1 MEQTNQKPLQKEKK
15 PRSLGRTAGLI
26 AGIAVGVL
34 AAAYIAVCAV
44 AAAGGTTL
52 RGTQVLGVDVGG
64 LTAQQVRDKWQR
76 EGDAA
81 CRKETIDLTL
91 EDQVIGTV
99 NLTELGVSVTPQEAA
114 QAAWN
119 AAHGGNFFVNGYHLI
134 RSWFGDTQA
143 QVQWDLDA
151 GQLSQRAESLSR
163 ELSLDPVDG
172 AYRMEEGKGDGF
184 YVIKAADGRTIDRD
198 KLARALHQA
207 VTTRC
212 MDPIP
217 CVSTTTQGKPLDL
230 AALEQEIGG
239 QGKNA
244 SYDRSTGQVVEGRV
258 GVTFDVAGAEKLV
271 EDAQPGQEIVIPAQI
286 TYPTVTKA
294 ELEKVLFRDV
304 LGQYTS
310 YVSGTSDRI
319 FNVRK
324 AAGNI
329 SGSVVNSGENFSYN
343 NAVGPTTK
351 EAGFK
356 IGTAYVGGKAVPSYG
371 GGVCQ
376 VSSTLYYSALLANLK
391 IVSRACHMYAQD
403 YVPSGCDATVFW
415 PYLDFVLQN
424 NTDYPI
430 KIVTYWHNN
439 NVTVKIFGTKT
450 DSSFVKITSK
460 TVSTTPWKTIYKEV
474 DSLAPGAERVT
485 QYPITGFTVQTWR
498 NVYDGNGNLI
508 SSSFEAESNYDSR
521 DKIVEVGKQE
531 PQPEEPKKPDPEQE
545 LLEAKRRLDDK
556 LQRVAFREKQLEQQK
571 KELEELKERCVQ
583 QGKDIILEAKNR
595 AESIIRTANHN
606 ASRIVSAGKA
616 NRDSV
621 YIKAKAE
628 GFEQG
633 TRDGREA
640 CLAAGR
646 DILDEAKSYADRINS
661 EKEQLFADYEK
672 EIYDTVMQIA
682 KKVTLDSITSKDS
695 AAVKRLIKKA
705 AKEFRNCERIKITL
719 NDNGANEELTGD
731 YEYLKELCGGIPNV
745 EVELLPEADPGTVIV
760 DNGSEIVDAGI
771 MTQLRM
777 IQELGDGKF
786 REPKP
791 TRKKKKPAPE
801 PAEEAD
807 AEE

>member
-1 MEQTNQKPLQKEKK
+1 MEKTDQKPLQKEKRT
-15 PRSLGRTAGLI
+15 RSAGRIAGMA

-34 AAAYIAVCAV
+34 AAAYLAVCIA
-44 AAAGGTTL
+44 AAAGKTTL
-52 RGTQVLGVDVGG
+52 RRTQVLGVDVGG
-64 LTAQQVRDKWQR
+64 LTAQEVQDKWR
-76 EGDAA
+76 RDGANA
-81 CRKETIDLTL
+81 CSGEIIHLTLGEETIG
-91 EDQVIGTV
+91 QVS
-99 NLTELGVSVTPQEAA
+99 LSELGVSVTPQEAA

-134 RSWFGDTQA
+134 RSWFGETQA
-143 QVQWDLDA
+143 AVQWDLDA
-151 GQLSQRAESLSR
+151 AQMSRRAESLSQ
-163 ELSLDPVDG
+163 ELSRDPVDG

-184 YVIKAADGRTIDRD
+184 YVTKPADGRTIDQD

-207 VTTRC
+207 VATQC
-212 MDPIP
+212 LDPIE
-217 CVSTTTQGKPLDL
+217 CVSTVTQGKALDL
-230 AALEQEIGG
+230 AAVEQEIGG

-244 SYDRSTGQVVEGRV
+244 SYDRATGQVVEGRV
-258 GVTFDVAGAEKLV
+258 GVTFDVAAAEKLV
-271 EDAQPGQEIVIPAQI
+271 EQAQPGQELVIPAQI

-424 NTDYPI
+424 DTDYPI
-430 KIVTYWHNN
+430 KIVTYWYNN

-474 DSLAPGAERVT
+474 DNLAPGAERVT

-508 SSSFEAESNYDSR
+508 SSNFEAESSYDSR
-521 DKIVEVGKQE
+521 DKIVEVGKQK
-531 PQPEEPKKPDPEQE
+531 PQPEPTPDPTPEPAPDPTPEPTPDPDPE
-545 LLEAKRRLDDK
+545 
-556 LQRVAFREKQLEQQK
+556 
-571 KELEELKERCVQ
+571 
-583 QGKDIILEAKNR
+583 
-595 AESIIRTANHN
+595 
-606 ASRIVSAGKA
+606 
-616 NRDSV
+616 
-621 YIKAKAE
+621 
-628 GFEQG
+628 
-633 TRDGREA
+633 
-640 CLAAGR
+640 
-646 DILDEAKSYADRINS
+646 
-661 EKEQLFADYEK
+661 
-672 EIYDTVMQIA
+672 
-682 KKVTLDSITSKDS
+682 
-695 AAVKRLIKKA
+695 
-705 AKEFRNCERIKITL
+705 
-719 NDNGANEELTGD
+719 
-731 YEYLKELCGGIPNV
+731 
-745 EVELLPEADPGTVIV
+745 
-760 DNGSEIVDAGI
+760 
-771 MTQLRM
+771 
-777 IQELGDGKF
+777 
-786 REPKP
+786 
-791 TRKKKKPAPE
+791 PAPE
-801 PAEEAD
+801 PTPDPEEPGN
-807 AEE
+807 

>member
-1 MEQTNQKPLQKEKK
+1 MEKTDQKPLQKEKRT
-15 PRSLGRTAGLI
+15 RSAGRIAGMA

-34 AAAYIAVCAV
+34 AAAYLAVCIA
-44 AAAGGTTL
+44 AAAGKTTL
-52 RGTQVLGVDVGG
+52 RRTQVLGVDVGG
-64 LTAQQVRDKWQR
+64 LTAQEVQDKWR
-76 EGDAA
+76 RDGANA
-81 CRKETIDLTL
+81 CSGEIIHLTLGEETIG
-91 EDQVIGTV
+91 QVS
-99 NLTELGVSVTPQEAA
+99 LSELGVSVTPQEAA

-134 RSWFGDTQA
+134 RSWFGETQA
-143 QVQWDLDA
+143 AVQWDLDA
-151 GQLSQRAESLSR
+151 AQMSRRAESLSQ
-163 ELSLDPVDG
+163 ELSRDPVDG

-184 YVIKAADGRTIDRD
+184 YVTKPADGRTIDRD

-207 VTTRC
+207 VATRC
-212 MDPIP
+212 LDPIE
-217 CVSTTTQGKPLDL
+217 CVSTVTQGKALDL
-230 AALEQEIGG
+230 AAVEQEIGG

-244 SYDRSTGQVVEGRV
+244 SYDRATGQVMEGRV
-258 GVTFDVAGAEKLV
+258 GVTFDVAAAEKLV
-271 EDAQPGQEIVIPAQI
+271 EQAQPGQEIVIPARI

-430 KIVTYWHNN
+430 KIVTYWYNN

-474 DSLAPGAERVT
+474 DNLAPGAERVT

-508 SSSFEAESNYDSR
+508 SSNFEAESNYDSR
-521 DKIVEVGKQE
+521 DKIVEVGKQK
-531 PQPEEPKKPDPEQE
+531 PQPEPTPDPTPEPAPDPNPEPDPE
-545 LLEAKRRLDDK
+545 
-556 LQRVAFREKQLEQQK
+556 
-571 KELEELKERCVQ
+571 
-583 QGKDIILEAKNR
+583 
-595 AESIIRTANHN
+595 
-606 ASRIVSAGKA
+606 
-616 NRDSV
+616 
-621 YIKAKAE
+621 
-628 GFEQG
+628 
-633 TRDGREA
+633 
-640 CLAAGR
+640 
-646 DILDEAKSYADRINS
+646 
-661 EKEQLFADYEK
+661 
-672 EIYDTVMQIA
+672 
-682 KKVTLDSITSKDS
+682 
-695 AAVKRLIKKA
+695 
-705 AKEFRNCERIKITL
+705 
-719 NDNGANEELTGD
+719 
-731 YEYLKELCGGIPNV
+731 
-745 EVELLPEADPGTVIV
+745 
-760 DNGSEIVDAGI
+760 
-771 MTQLRM
+771 
-777 IQELGDGKF
+777 
-786 REPKP
+786 
-791 TRKKKKPAPE
+791 PAPE
-801 PAEEAD
+801 PTPDPENPEN
-807 AEE
+807 

>member
-15 PRSLGRTAGLI
+15 PRSPGRTAGLI

-34 AAAYIAVCAV
+34 AAAYIAVCAA

-52 RGTQVLGVDVGG
+52 RGTRVLGVDVGG

-151 GQLSQRAESLSR
+151 GQLSRRAESLSR

-184 YVIKAADGRTIDRD
+184 YVTKAADGRTIDGD

-217 CVSTTTQGKPLDL
+217 CVSTITQGKPLDL

-271 EDAQPGQEIVIPAQI
+271 GDAQPGQEIVIPAQI

-430 KIVTYWHNN
+430 KIVTYWYNN

-450 DSSFVKITSK
+450 DSNFVKITSK

-474 DSLAPGAERVT
+474 DNLAAGVERVT

-498 NVYDGNGNLI
+498 NVYDGSGNLL
-508 SSSFEAESNYDSR
+508 SSTFEAESNYDSR
-521 DKIVEVGKQE
+521 DKIVEVGKQK
-531 PQPEEPKKPDPEQE
+531 PQPEPKPDPTPTPEPE
-545 LLEAKRRLDDK
+545 PTPDPEPEPEPEPDPDPAPDP
-556 LQRVAFREKQLEQQK
+556 
-571 KELEELKERCVQ
+571 
-583 QGKDIILEAKNR
+583 
-595 AESIIRTANHN
+595 AE
-606 ASRIVSAGKA
+606 
-616 NRDSV
+616 
-621 YIKAKAE
+621 
-628 GFEQG
+628 
-633 TRDGREA
+633 
-640 CLAAGR
+640 
-646 DILDEAKSYADRINS
+646 
-661 EKEQLFADYEK
+661 
-672 EIYDTVMQIA
+672 
-682 KKVTLDSITSKDS
+682 
-695 AAVKRLIKKA
+695 
-705 AKEFRNCERIKITL
+705 
-719 NDNGANEELTGD
+719 
-731 YEYLKELCGGIPNV
+731 
-745 EVELLPEADPGTVIV
+745 PGT
-760 DNGSEIVDAGI
+760 
-771 MTQLRM
+771 
-777 IQELGDGKF
+777 
-786 REPKP
+786 
-791 TRKKKKPAPE
+791 
-801 PAEEAD
+801 
-807 AEE
+807 

>member
-1 MEQTNQKPLQKEKK
+1 MEKTDQKPLQKEKRT
-15 PRSLGRTAGLI
+15 RSAGRIAGMA

-34 AAAYIAVCAV
+34 AAAYLAVCIA
-44 AAAGGTTL
+44 AAAGRTTL
-52 RGTQVLGVDVGG
+52 HRTRVLGVDVGG
-64 LTAQQVRDKWQR
+64 LTAQEVRDKWQR
-76 EGDAA
+76 DGADA
-81 CRKETIDLTL
+81 CSGEVIHLTLGEETIG
-91 EDQVIGTV
+91 QVS
-99 NLTELGVSVTPQEAA
+99 LSELGVSVTPQEAA

-134 RSWFGDTQA
+134 RSWFGETQA
-143 QVQWDLDA
+143 AVQWDLDA
-151 GQLSQRAESLSR
+151 AQLSRRAESLSQ
-163 ELSLDPVDG
+163 ELSRDPVDG

-184 YVIKAADGRTIDRD
+184 YVTKPADGRTIDQD

-207 VTTRC
+207 VATQC
-212 MDPIP
+212 LDPIE
-217 CVSTTTQGKPLDL
+217 CVSTVTQGKALDL
-230 AALEQEIGG
+230 AAVEQEIGG
-239 QGKNA
+239 EGKNA
-244 SYDRSTGQVVEGRV
+244 SYDRATGQVVEGRV
-258 GVTFDVAGAEKLV
+258 GVTFDVAAAEKLV
-271 EDAQPGQEIVIPAQI
+271 EQAQPGQELVIPARI

-329 SGSVVNSGENFSYN
+329 SGFVVNSGENFSYN

-430 KIVTYWHNN
+430 KIVTYWYNN

-474 DSLAPGAERVT
+474 DNLAPGAERVT

-508 SSSFEAESNYDSR
+508 SSNFEAESNYDSR
-521 DKIVEVGKQE
+521 DKIVEVGKQK
-531 PQPEEPKKPDPEQE
+531 PQPEPAPDPTPEPAPDPDPE
-545 LLEAKRRLDDK
+545 
-556 LQRVAFREKQLEQQK
+556 
-571 KELEELKERCVQ
+571 
-583 QGKDIILEAKNR
+583 
-595 AESIIRTANHN
+595 
-606 ASRIVSAGKA
+606 
-616 NRDSV
+616 
-621 YIKAKAE
+621 
-628 GFEQG
+628 
-633 TRDGREA
+633 
-640 CLAAGR
+640 
-646 DILDEAKSYADRINS
+646 
-661 EKEQLFADYEK
+661 
-672 EIYDTVMQIA
+672 
-682 KKVTLDSITSKDS
+682 
-695 AAVKRLIKKA
+695 
-705 AKEFRNCERIKITL
+705 
-719 NDNGANEELTGD
+719 
-731 YEYLKELCGGIPNV
+731 
-745 EVELLPEADPGTVIV
+745 
-760 DNGSEIVDAGI
+760 
-771 MTQLRM
+771 
-777 IQELGDGKF
+777 
-786 REPKP
+786 
-791 TRKKKKPAPE
+791 PAPE
-801 PAEEAD
+801 PAPEPTPDPENP
-807 AEE
+807 EN

>member
-34 AAAYIAVCAV
+34 AAAYIAVCAA

-184 YVIKAADGRTIDRD
+184 YVIKAADGRTIDGD

-244 SYDRSTGQVVEGRV
+244 SYDRSAGQVVEGRI

-430 KIVTYWHNN
+430 KIVTYWYNN

-474 DSLAPGAERVT
+474 DNLAPGAERVT

-521 DKIVEVGKQE
+521 DKIVEVGKQK
-531 PQPEEPKKPDPEQE
+531 PQPEPKPDPTPTPEPE
-545 LLEAKRRLDDK
+545 PTPDPEPEPEPEPDPAPDP
-556 LQRVAFREKQLEQQK
+556 
-571 KELEELKERCVQ
+571 
-583 QGKDIILEAKNR
+583 
-595 AESIIRTANHN
+595 AE
-606 ASRIVSAGKA
+606 
-616 NRDSV
+616 
-621 YIKAKAE
+621 
-628 GFEQG
+628 
-633 TRDGREA
+633 
-640 CLAAGR
+640 
-646 DILDEAKSYADRINS
+646 
-661 EKEQLFADYEK
+661 
-672 EIYDTVMQIA
+672 
-682 KKVTLDSITSKDS
+682 
-695 AAVKRLIKKA
+695 
-705 AKEFRNCERIKITL
+705 
-719 NDNGANEELTGD
+719 
-731 YEYLKELCGGIPNV
+731 
-745 EVELLPEADPGTVIV
+745 PGT
-760 DNGSEIVDAGI
+760 
-771 MTQLRM
+771 
-777 IQELGDGKF
+777 
-786 REPKP
+786 
-791 TRKKKKPAPE
+791 
-801 PAEEAD
+801 
-807 AEE
+807 

>member
-1 MEQTNQKPLQKEKK
+1 M
-15 PRSLGRTAGLI
+15 
-26 AGIAVGVL
+26 
-34 AAAYIAVCAV
+34 
-44 AAAGGTTL
+44 
-52 RGTQVLGVDVGG
+52 
-64 LTAQQVRDKWQR
+64 
-76 EGDAA
+76 
-81 CRKETIDLTL
+81 
-91 EDQVIGTV
+91 
-99 NLTELGVSVTPQEAA
+99 
-114 QAAWN
+114 
-119 AAHGGNFFVNGYHLI
+119 
-134 RSWFGDTQA
+134 
-143 QVQWDLDA
+143 
-151 GQLSQRAESLSR
+151 
-163 ELSLDPVDG
+163 
-172 AYRMEEGKGDGF
+172 
-184 YVIKAADGRTIDRD
+184 
-198 KLARALHQA
+198 
-207 VTTRC
+207 
-212 MDPIP
+212 
-217 CVSTTTQGKPLDL
+217 
-230 AALEQEIGG
+230 
-239 QGKNA
+239 
-244 SYDRSTGQVVEGRV
+244 VEGRI

-430 KIVTYWHNN
+430 KIVTYWYNN

-474 DSLAPGAERVT
+474 DSLAPGVERVT

-531 PQPEEPKKPDPEQE
+531 PQPEPKPDPTPTPEPE
-545 LLEAKRRLDDK
+545 PTPDPEPEPEPEPDPAPDP
-556 LQRVAFREKQLEQQK
+556 
-571 KELEELKERCVQ
+571 
-583 QGKDIILEAKNR
+583 
-595 AESIIRTANHN
+595 AE
-606 ASRIVSAGKA
+606 
-616 NRDSV
+616 
-621 YIKAKAE
+621 
-628 GFEQG
+628 
-633 TRDGREA
+633 
-640 CLAAGR
+640 
-646 DILDEAKSYADRINS
+646 
-661 EKEQLFADYEK
+661 
-672 EIYDTVMQIA
+672 
-682 KKVTLDSITSKDS
+682 
-695 AAVKRLIKKA
+695 
-705 AKEFRNCERIKITL
+705 
-719 NDNGANEELTGD
+719 
-731 YEYLKELCGGIPNV
+731 
-745 EVELLPEADPGTVIV
+745 PGT
-760 DNGSEIVDAGI
+760 
-771 MTQLRM
+771 
-777 IQELGDGKF
+777 
-786 REPKP
+786 
-791 TRKKKKPAPE
+791 
-801 PAEEAD
+801 
-807 AEE
+807 

>member
-1 MEQTNQKPLQKEKK
+1 MEKTDQKPLQKEKRT
-15 PRSLGRTAGLI
+15 RSAGRIAGMA

-34 AAAYIAVCAV
+34 AAAYLAVCIA
-44 AAAGGTTL
+44 AAAGKTTL
-52 RGTQVLGVDVGG
+52 RRTQVLGMDVGG
-64 LTAQQVRDKWQR
+64 LTAQEVQDKWR
-76 EGDAA
+76 RDGADA
-81 CRKETIDLTL
+81 CSGEVIHLTLGEETIG
-91 EDQVIGTV
+91 QVS
-99 NLTELGVSVTPQEAA
+99 LSELGVSVTPQEAA

-134 RSWFGDTQA
+134 RSWFGETQA
-143 QVQWDLDA
+143 AVRWDLDA
-151 GQLSQRAESLSR
+151 AQLSRRAESLSQ
-163 ELSLDPVDG
+163 ELSRDPVDG

-184 YVIKAADGRTIDRD
+184 YVTKPADGRTIDQD

-207 VTTRC
+207 VATQC
-212 MDPIP
+212 LDPIE
-217 CVSTTTQGKPLDL
+217 CVSTVTQGKALDL
-230 AALEQEIGG
+230 AAVEQEIGG

-244 SYDRSTGQVVEGRV
+244 SYDRATGQVVEGRV
-258 GVTFDVAGAEKLV
+258 GVTFDVAAAEKLV
-271 EDAQPGQEIVIPAQI
+271 EQAQPGQEIVIPAQI

-430 KIVTYWHNN
+430 KIVTYWYNN

-474 DSLAPGAERVT
+474 DNLAPGAERVT

-508 SSSFEAESNYDSR
+508 SSNFEAESNYDSR
-521 DKIVEVGKQE
+521 DKIVEVGKQK
-531 PQPEEPKKPDPEQE
+531 PQPDPKPDPTPEPTP
-545 LLEAKRRLDDK
+545 D
-556 LQRVAFREKQLEQQK
+556 
-571 KELEELKERCVQ
+571 
-583 QGKDIILEAKNR
+583 
-595 AESIIRTANHN
+595 
-606 ASRIVSAGKA
+606 
-616 NRDSV
+616 
-621 YIKAKAE
+621 
-628 GFEQG
+628 
-633 TRDGREA
+633 
-640 CLAAGR
+640 
-646 DILDEAKSYADRINS
+646 
-661 EKEQLFADYEK
+661 
-672 EIYDTVMQIA
+672 
-682 KKVTLDSITSKDS
+682 
-695 AAVKRLIKKA
+695 
-705 AKEFRNCERIKITL
+705 
-719 NDNGANEELTGD
+719 
-731 YEYLKELCGGIPNV
+731 PN
-745 EVELLPEADPGTVIV
+745 PE
-760 DNGSEIVDAGI
+760 
-771 MTQLRM
+771 
-777 IQELGDGKF
+777 
-786 REPKP
+786 
-791 TRKKKKPAPE
+791 PAPE
-801 PAEEAD
+801 PAPEPTPDPENP
-807 AEE
+807 EN